1 MPFRSMRRRKR
12 AFRPRGNTVIHV
24 PSTMGGTLSANIA
37 QVIIITSPSINAGG
51 SATTNIEAQ
60 DKDRTVNV
68 GHHIGRFNIDINIRN
83 TIGGGVFE
91 FCVFK
96 GERLATTPI
105 LGTHPVPSTA
115 NILAQ
120 GMQQAT
126 RLHNP
131 GKTFHFSKR
140 VYTIEQAIAHK
151 IIVSPAKYKTSKCKA
166 GDFWVLMI
174 FNRGGTEVTFDY
186 ECRFKEYE

>member
-1 MPFRSMRRRKR
+1 
-12 AFRPRGNTVIHV
+12 
-24 PSTMGGTLSANIA
+24 MGGTLSANTA
-37 QVIIITSPSINAGG
+37 VVIIISSPSINAGG

-60 DKDRTVNV
+60 DKDRTMNV
-68 GHHIGRFNIDINIRN
+68 GHHMGRINIDINVRN
-83 TIGGGVFE
+83 TIGPGIFE
-91 FCVFK
+91 FAVFK

-140 VYTIEQAIAHK
+140 AYTVEVNFSQK
-151 IIVSPAKYKTSKCKA
+151 IIVSPAKYKASKVKA
-166 GDFWVLMI
+166 GDFWVLML

>member
-1 MPFRSMRRRKR
+1 M
-12 AFRPRGNTVIHV
+12 AATLAANTGV
-24 PSTMGGTLSANIA
+24 
-37 QVIIITSPSINAGG
+37 VIIISSPSINAGG

-60 DKDRTVNV
+60 DKDRTMNV
-68 GHHIGRFNIDINIRN
+68 GHHMGRINIDLNIRN
-83 TIGGGVFE
+83 LIGSGVFE
-91 FCVFK
+91 MAVFK

-131 GKTFHFSKR
+131 GKIFHFSKR
-140 VYTIEQAIAHK
+140 AYTVEMNLAHK
-151 IIVSPAKYKTSKCKA
+151 IIVSPAKYKASKVKA
-166 GDFWVLMI
+166 GDFWVLML
-174 FNRGGTEVTFDY
+174 FNRGGTEITFDY
-186 ECRFKEYE
+186 EARYKEYE